1 MMMESYETN
10 GRWKI
15 MGNSQAKIVKELQY
29 MRIVGYDKNLM
40 I

>member
-1 MMMESYETN
+1 
-10 GRWKI
+10 

-40 I
+40 IWYFISFYN